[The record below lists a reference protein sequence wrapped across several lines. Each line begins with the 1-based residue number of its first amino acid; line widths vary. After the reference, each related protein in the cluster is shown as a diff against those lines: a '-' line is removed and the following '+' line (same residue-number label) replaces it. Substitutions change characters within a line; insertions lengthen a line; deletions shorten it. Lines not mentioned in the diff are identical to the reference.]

1 MVQRNF
7 NSGVRL
13 KMKLGVVMDPI
24 ETINFKKD
32 STLAMMIEAQRKG
45 HEIIYITPDSLFID
59 SGISYASSNKM
70 EVRNDPSDWF
80 TKEEETIIELSELDS
95 ILMRQDPP
103 FNSGYIYNTYVLEMA
118 ARQGVNIFNNPR
130 SLRDCNE
137 KVYATEFPQ
146 CCTKHLVTS
155 RKDFLTDFVLENKD
169 TVIKPLDG
177 MGGASIFRVKAND
190 PNLNV
195 ILETITDHFTEKVMI
210 QEFIPEITE
219 GDKRILIVDGK
230 PMSASIARV
239 PAEGELRGNLAAGA
253 SAVAKSL
260 SDRDLWICEE
270 VGPSLVEKGLLLV
283 GLDIIGDYLTEINV
297 TSPTCFKEYKEL
309 CDIDVAKIFIESV
322 EEFSK

>member
-1 MVQRNF
+1 
-7 NSGVRL
+7 
-13 KMKLGVVMDPI
+13 MKLGVVMDPI

-297 TSPTCFKEYKEL
+297 TSPTCFKEYKDL
-309 CDIDVAKIFIESV
+309 CDIDVAEIFIKSV

>member
-1 MVQRNF
+1 
-7 NSGVRL
+7 
-13 KMKLGVVMDPI
+13 MKLGVVMDPI

-45 HEIIYITPDSLFID
+45 HEIIYITPDSLFIN

-80 TKEEETIIELSELDS
+80 TKEEEKIIKLSELDS

-155 RKDFLTDFVLENKD
+155 RKDFLANFVLENKD

-309 CDIDVAKIFIESV
+309 CDINVAEIFIESV

>member
-1 MVQRNF
+1 
-7 NSGVRL
+7 
-13 KMKLGVVMDPI
+13 MKLGVVMDPI

-45 HEIIYITPDSLFID
+45 HEIIYITPDSLFIN

-322 EEFSK
+322 EKFSK

>member
-1 MVQRNF
+1 
-7 NSGVRL
+7 
-13 KMKLGVVMDPI
+13 MKLGVVMDPI

-45 HEIIYITPDSLFID
+45 HEIIYITPDSLFIN

-103 FNSGYIYNTYVLEMA
+103 FNSGYIYNTYVLEIA

-309 CDIDVAKIFIESV
+309 CDIDVAEIFIESV

>member
-1 MVQRNF
+1 
-7 NSGVRL
+7 
-13 KMKLGVVMDPI
+13 MKLGVVMDPI
-24 ETINFKKD
+24 ESINFKKD
-32 STLAMMIEAQRKG
+32 STLAMMLEAQSKN
-45 HEIIYITPDSLFID
+45 HHIFYITTNSLFIE
-59 SGISYASSNKM
+59 SGIAYATTSKIQL
-70 EVRNDPSDWF
+70 RDDPADWF
-80 TKEEETIIELSELDS
+80 TLEEEKVMRLAELDS

-103 FNSGYIYNTYVLEMA
+103 FNSDYIYNTYVLEMA
-118 ARQGVNIFNNPR
+118 QREGVNIFNNPR

-137 KVYATEFPQ
+137 KVFATEFPQ

-155 RKDFLTDFVLENKD
+155 KKNLLTDFVIEHKD

-177 MGGASIFRVKAND
+177 MGGASIFRLKSHD

-195 ILETITDHFTEKVMI
+195 ILETITDHFAEKVMI
-210 QEFIPEITE
+210 QEYIPEISE
-219 GDKRILIVDGK
+219 GDKRILVINGE
-230 PMSASIARV
+230 PMGAAIARI

-253 SAVAKSL
+253 SAVARSL
-260 SDRDLWICEE
+260 TERDMWICKE
-270 VGPSLVEKGLLLV
+270 VAPSLVEKGLLLV

>member
-1 MVQRNF
+1 
-7 NSGVRL
+7 
-13 KMKLGVVMDPI
+13 MKLGVVMDPI
-24 ETINFKKD
+24 ENINFKKD

-45 HEIIYITPDSLFID
+45 HEIIYITLDSLFIN
-59 SGISYASSNKM
+59 SGIPYASANKI

-118 ARQGVNIFNNPR
+118 AREGVNIFNNPR

-155 RKDFLTDFVLENKD
+155 RKDFLTDFVIENKD

-239 PAEGELRGNLAAGA
+239 PAEGELRGNLAVGA

-270 VGPSLVEKGLLLV
+270 VGPSLVKKGLLLV

-309 CDIDVAKIFIESV
+309 CDIDVAEIFIESV

>member
-1 MVQRNF
+1 
-7 NSGVRL
+7 
-13 KMKLGVVMDPI
+13 MKLGVVMDPI

-45 HEIIYITPDSLFID
+45 HEIIYITPDSLFIN

-219 GDKRILIVDGK
+219 GDKRILIVNGK

-309 CDIDVAKIFIESV
+309 CDIDVAEIFIKSV